1 MKTVFVN
8 GGSRGIGAAIV
19 RAFAK
24 NGDRVAF
31 SYMASHTEAKKLA
44 ADTGA
49 LAICADS
56 RLHEQVFLAL
66 SKARETLGGIDVL
79 VNCAAKSEF
88 ALVQDI
94 DDGMWRDMM
103 ALNLDGYFYYSKDV
117 LPDMLEKKKGCI
129 INISSMWGQVGAS
142 CEVHY
147 STSKAAI
154 IGMTRAMAKEL
165 GPSGI
170 TVNCIAPG
178 VIETDMNA
186 KLSKEDIEALKEET
200 PLGRIGTPEDV
211 ASLALFLASDGASFI
226 TGQVIAPN
234 GGFVI

>member
-31 SYMASHTEAKKLA
+31 SYMASYTEAEQLVSE
-44 ADTGA
+44 TGA
-49 LAICADS
+49 LSVRADS
-56 RLHEQVFLAL
+56 RSHAEVSRAL
-66 SKARETLGGIDVL
+66 EEVRRTYGGIDVL
-79 VNCAAKSEF
+79 INCAGKSEF

-94 DDGMWRDMM
+94 SDGMWRDMM

-117 LPDMLEKKKGCI
+117 LPDMLAKKKGCI

-178 VIETDMNA
+178 VIDTDMNA
-186 KLSKEDIEALKEET
+186 RLSEADVEALKEET
-200 PLGRIGTPEDV
+200 PLGRIGTPHDV
-211 ASLALFLASDGASFI
+211 AALALFLASEEASFI

>member
-1 MKTVFVN
+1 MHTVFVN

-19 RAFAK
+19 RAFTK

-31 SYMASHTEAKKLA
+31 SYLSSAKEAEQLA
-44 ADTGA
+44 RESGA
-49 LAICADS
+49 LALHADS
-56 RLHEQVFLAL
+56 RSHEEVSAALA
-66 SKARETLGGIDVL
+66 KARATLGSIDVL
-79 VNCAAKSEF
+79 VNCAGKSEF

-117 LPDMLEKKKGCI
+117 LPDMLAKKIGRI
-129 INISSMWGQVGAS
+129 INVSSMWGQVGAS

-178 VIETDMNA
+178 VIDTDMNA
-186 KLSKEDIEALKEET
+186 RLSREDIDALKEET

-211 ASLALFLASDGASFI
+211 SALALFLASDAASFI

>member
-1 MKTVFVN
+1 MRTVFVN

-24 NGDRVAF
+24 NGDQVAF
-31 SYMASHTEAKKLA
+31 SYHASSAEAERLSGE
-44 ADTGA
+44 TGA
-49 LAICADS
+49 LSVRADS
-56 RLHEQVFLAL
+56 RSHAEVSHAIEE
-66 SKARETLGGIDVL
+66 ARRAFGSIDIL
-79 VNCAAKSEF
+79 VNCAGKSEF

-94 DDGMWRDMM
+94 DDDMWHDMM

-117 LPDMLEKKKGCI
+117 LPDMLARKKGCI

-186 KLSKEDIEALKEET
+186 RLTKEDLDALKEET
-200 PLGRIGTPEDV
+200 PLGRIGTPRDV
-211 ASLALFLASDGASFI
+211 ASLALFLASEEASFM

>member
-1 MKTVFVN
+1 MRTVFVN

-19 RAFAK
+19 RAFAN

-31 SYMASHTEAKKLA
+31 SYYASSAEAERLA
-44 ADTGA
+44 GETGA
-49 LAICADS
+49 FSVRADS
-56 RLHEQVFLAL
+56 RSHAEVSHAIEEVRRAFG
-66 SKARETLGGIDVL
+66 SIDVL
-79 VNCAAKSEF
+79 VNCAGKSEF

-94 DDGMWRDMM
+94 DDDMWHDMM

-117 LPDMLEKKKGCI
+117 LPDMLARKKGCI

-186 KLSKEDIEALKEET
+186 RLTKEDLDALKEET
-200 PLGRIGTPEDV
+200 PLGRIGTPRDV
-211 ASLALFLASDGASFI
+211 ASLALFLASEEASFM